1 MRKLWGLLAFCA
13 VLGGIAVGPAD
24 ARLGERVDAFKHSAL
39 NNEKYFEFEGVVGA
53 RYRFSGGKRCKF
65 GDGLLALDTI
75 NGTVVQQVL
84 VMPYPETYRMERQL
98 HEVAGM
104 FLREAG
110 LDEESRK
117 VAIETLVKTY
127 QTAKP
132 GDQKV
137 GKEKQFEVRTYCK
150 PALRGIMLV
159 VAMKP

>member
-1 MRKLWGLLAFCA
+1 MWSVLAGLT
-13 VLGGIAVGPAD
+13 VLGGLAAGPAE
-24 ARLGERVDAFKHSAL
+24 ARLGERVDAFRHSPL
-39 NNEKYFEFEGVVGA
+39 LDEKYFEFDGVVGA
-53 RYRFSGGKRCKF
+53 RYRFSGGKRCTF
-65 GDGLLALDTI
+65 GDGMLALDTI

-84 VMPYPETYRMERQL
+84 VMPYPENRRAERKLQ
-98 HEVAGM
+98 EVARM

-110 LDEESRK
+110 LDEEARK
-117 VAIETLVKTY
+117 VALETLVMTY